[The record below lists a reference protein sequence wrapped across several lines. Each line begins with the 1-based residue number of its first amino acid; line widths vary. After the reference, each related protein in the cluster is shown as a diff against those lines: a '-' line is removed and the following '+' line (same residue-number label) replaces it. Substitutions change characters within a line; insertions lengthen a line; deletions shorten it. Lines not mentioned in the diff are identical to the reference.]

1 MLSVLSQQQAKQ
13 LAGSYGAVAVSTVTP
28 GALILM
34 LFDGALRF
42 LARAE
47 HGFQNESISR
57 RNEEV
62 HNNLTK
68 ARAVL
73 RELQVSLDMEAGV
86 EFAGHMFALYDFMIE
101 QLLLADV
108 RKEIAPIQNVVGL
121 LADIRGAWA
130 EMIRKFQSEGG

>member
-1 MLSVLSQQQAKQ
+1 M
-13 LAGSYGAVAVSTVTP
+13 TP

-42 LARAE
+42 IARAE
-47 HGFQNESISR
+47 HGFQNESVSR

-73 RELQVSLDMEAGV
+73 RELQSLNMEAGG
-86 EFAGHMFALYDFMIE
+86 EFSGQMFALYDFMIE
-101 QLLLADV
+101 QLLVADV
-108 RKEIAPIQNVVGL
+108 RKELAPIRNVVGL
-121 LADIRGAWA
+121 LSDIRGAWA
-130 EMIRKFQSEGG
+130 EMVRKFQSEGG